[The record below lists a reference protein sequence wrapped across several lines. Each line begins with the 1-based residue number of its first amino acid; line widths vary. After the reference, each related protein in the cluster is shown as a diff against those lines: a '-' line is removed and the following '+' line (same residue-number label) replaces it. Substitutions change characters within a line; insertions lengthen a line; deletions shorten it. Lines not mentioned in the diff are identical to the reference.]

1 MMTKEI
7 LHTDNAPKAVGPYS
21 QAVRVGQLLF
31 SAGQIALDPA
41 TMQLVAGGVEAET
54 EQVLKNLAEVLASA
68 ESSFDHVVKT
78 TIYLTNMDDYKAVNA
93 IYAQRF
99 SEAKPAR
106 STVAVAALPLGA
118 KVEIELIALIP
129 TLA

>member
-1 MMTKEI
+1 MMTKES
-7 LHTDNAPKAVGPYS
+7 LHTENAPKAVGPYS
-21 QAVRVGQLLF
+21 QAVRVGQWLF
-31 SAGQIALDPA
+31 SAGQIGLDPA
-41 TMQLVAGGVEAET
+41 TMQLVSGGIEAET
-54 EQVLKNLAEVLASA
+54 EQVLNNLAAVLESA
-68 ESSFDHVVKT
+68 ESSFSHVVKT
-78 TIYLTNMDDYKAVNA
+78 TIYLTSMDDYKTVNA

-129 TLA
+129 DQA